1 MSVFDDFNTIL
12 DYAHFWHWAP
22 DWALVQDIYEKEP
35 LSFSILT
42 PFAYTYLEEIIRTT
56 TSDYGMPLHDRNG
69 NPVSVK
75 RGNSLIDLA
84 IKENQNNVEYIQL
97 LEQMRGYFKTMKD
110 SPESN
115 GRNKVMHGHWHPNL
129 WSKDLFE
136 QLIHDIALLSK
147 HSQF

>member
-1 MSVFDDFNTIL
+1 MSIEKDFDEIL
-12 DYAHFWHWAP
+12 DYAHMWHWAP
-22 DWALVQDIYEKEP
+22 DWALVKEIYKEEP
-35 LSFSILT
+35 LSFSVLT

-56 TSDYGMPLHDRNG
+56 TSDYGTPLHDRDE

-75 RGNSLIDLA
+75 LGKNLIDLA
-84 IKENQNNVEYIQL
+84 IKENQSNTEYILL
-97 LEQMRGYFKTMKD
+97 LEQMRGYFKPMKD

-129 WSKDLFE
+129 WCREQFE

-147 HSQF
+147 YSQF

>member
-1 MSVFDDFNTIL
+1 MSIEKDFDEIL

-22 DWALVQDIYEKEP
+22 DWALVKEIYEKEP

-42 PFAYTYLEEIIRTT
+42 PFVYTYLEEIIRTT
-56 TSDYGMPLHDRNG
+56 TSDYGTPLHDRNG
-69 NPVSVK
+69 NSVSVK
-75 RGNSLIDLA
+75 HSNSLIDLA
-84 IKENQNNVEYIQL
+84 IKENRNNVEYVLL
-97 LEQMRGYFKTMKD
+97 LEQMRGYFKPVKD

-129 WSKDLFE
+129 WSKEQFE

-147 HSQF
+147 YSQF